1 MPRRSEPE
9 YKPLLYTTTMRN
21 PGRLKYMLYVLNKFE
36 GRILDDELATEICG
50 ETIRYGLF
58 RPTKRIPDIV
68 RNKWSTTAKGE
79 FSDYAL
85 TDKEVESVLNNNDS
99 NKWSDIRGHK
109 EAGFS
114 KGWPSRF
121 ATIFDLTKELGLA
134 WYTPGEPIVISTLAH
149 HLLKSIK
156 VEVDEA
162 DGFVSCEIVH
172 PEYEQQVFLQ
182 AFAKS
187 QRRNPFVRVLNDN
200 VPLILLLQTIRK
212 LNADPNQNGCGILRR
227 ELPLLIFWKDND
239 ADALYRRIARLRR
252 EHRYDASDEVII
264 DICID
269 EIMGGDFKEFKPK
282 SIMDE
287 YPDEFVR
294 KMRMTGLFSL
304 RGAGRFI
311 DINKNED
318 ATVDYVLEHYSTY
331 SHYADEREYFDY
343 MAELD
348 GNLIQMSAQPAAVS
362 NSEKLLDGWL
372 AVYSWSIIKNELSNL
387 STRKNSSDNVLKLL
401 NAPSRLEF
409 LTALAIKSRMP
420 DVRVVPNYCCDDTG
434 LPTSTAG
441 GNKGDIE
448 CYERQNGV
456 LVEVTMATGR
466 TQTMMEVWP
475 IERHLADFQRERK
488 AQCIFVAP
496 SIFPD
501 SMRQIQFIASDS
513 NGKKII
519 RPYPISDFLKYL
531 EHTSIL
537 FEYSSDHRIIP
548 FGVTNNSSLH
558 MAAEDIYIY
567 GSIPIDLPNIHKD
580 DLVEE
585 HLDLILMYAI
595 GNAARDRTE
604 MSGKIALGI
613 KESQLSVEQ
622 ISAYKSVKYLLFH
635 YWSNPVAYEL
645 TGRPSLVERTDIPEG
660 DLLRQETNAE
670 KFLLLD
676 YTPQKPVGLGKCNIL
691 KTQRRGEIRY
701 LPFVTTFDS
710 ICDN

>member
-1 MPRRSEPE
+1 MARPLE

-21 PGRLKYMLYVLNKFE
+21 PGRLKYMLYILNQFE

-50 ETIRYGLF
+50 ETIRYGLY
-58 RPTKRIPDIV
+58 RPMKKLASV
-68 RNKWSTTAKGE
+68 QQKWQTSDQGE
-79 FSDYAL
+79 FSEELL
-85 TDKEVESVLNNNDS
+85 TDQEVELMIRNNPQS
-99 NKWSDIRGHK
+99 HK
-109 EAGFS
+109 EAGFA

-134 WYTPGEPIVISTLAH
+134 WYKPGEPIVISSLAH
-149 HLLKSIK
+149 HLLKSI
-156 VEVDEA
+156 EVDINEA
-162 DGFVSCEIVH
+162 ENYVSYEVVQ

-212 LNADPNQNGCGILRR
+212 LNADPAQNGCGILRR
-227 ELPLLIFWKDND
+227 ELPLLIFWKNND
-239 ADALYRRIARLRR
+239 ADALYRRIVELRR

-269 EIMGGDFKEFKPK
+269 EIMEGCFKEFKPK

-287 YPDEFVR
+287 YPDEFIR

-311 DINKNED
+311 DINRNEN
-318 ATVDYVLEHYSTY
+318 ATVDYILQHYSSY
-331 SHYADEREYFDY
+331 SHYTDEREYFDY

-348 GNLIQMSAQPAAVS
+348 ANLVHMTAQPIRVN
-362 NSEKLLDGWL
+362 NSERLLDEWL
-372 AVYSWSIIKNELSNL
+372 TVYSWSIIKNELSNL
-387 STRKNSSDNVLKLL
+387 SARRNSTDSVLKLL

-409 LTALAIKSRMP
+409 LTALAIKSKMP

-475 IERHLADFQRERK
+475 IERHLDEFQRERK

-496 SIFPD
+496 SIFSD
-501 SMRQIQFIASDS
+501 SQRQIEFVTFQSH
-513 NGKKII
+513 GKKKIRAFAIDDLII
-519 RPYPISDFLKYL
+519 FL
-531 EHTSIL
+531 EHTPSLYDYSITQL
-537 FEYSSDHRIIP
+537 EDSPKMADYADNLMAHNGGISIFSLSHSLQEEFGQEYASMDMRQWHNVVRDYVERHTHRYSIP
-548 FGVTNNSSLH
+548 DDEPVFWQ
-558 MAAEDIYIY
+558 MAAETNEFA
-567 GSIPIDLPNIHKD
+567 PMK
-580 DLVEE
+580 
-585 HLDLILMYAI
+585 A
-595 GNAARDRTE
+595 
-604 MSGKIALGI
+604 
-613 KESQLSVEQ
+613 
-622 ISAYKSVKYLLFH
+622 
-635 YWSNPVAYEL
+635 
-645 TGRPSLVERTDIPEG
+645 TD
-660 DLLRQETNAE
+660 
-670 KFLLLD
+670 
-676 YTPQKPVGLGKCNIL
+676 
-691 KTQRRGEIRY
+691 
-701 LPFVTTFDS
+701 
-710 ICDN
+710 

>member
-1 MPRRSEPE
+1 MARPLE

-21 PGRLKYMLYVLNKFE
+21 PGRLKYMLYILNQFE

-50 ETIRYGLF
+50 ETIRYGLY
-58 RPTKRIPDIV
+58 RPMKKLASV
-68 RNKWSTTAKGE
+68 QQKWQTSDQGE
-79 FSDYAL
+79 FSEELL
-85 TDKEVESVLNNNDS
+85 TDQEVELMIRNNPQS
-99 NKWSDIRGHK
+99 HK
-109 EAGFS
+109 EAGFA

-134 WYTPGEPIVISTLAH
+134 WYKPGEPIVISSLAH
-149 HLLKSIK
+149 HLLKSI
-156 VEVDEA
+156 EVDINEA
-162 DGFVSCEIVH
+162 ENYVSYEVVQ

-212 LNADPNQNGCGILRR
+212 LNADPAQNGCGILRR
-227 ELPLLIFWKDND
+227 ELPLLIFWKNND
-239 ADALYRRIARLRR
+239 ADALYRRIVELRR

-269 EIMGGDFKEFKPK
+269 EIMEGCFKEFKPK

-287 YPDEFVR
+287 YPDEFIR

-311 DINKNED
+311 DINRNEN
-318 ATVDYVLEHYSTY
+318 ATVDYILQHYSSY
-331 SHYADEREYFDY
+331 SHYTDEREYFDY

-348 GNLIQMSAQPAAVS
+348 ANLVHMTAQPIRVN
-362 NSEKLLDGWL
+362 NSERLLDEWL
-372 AVYSWSIIKNELSNL
+372 TVYSWSIIKNELSNL
-387 STRKNSSDNVLKLL
+387 SARRNSTDSVLKLL

-409 LTALAIKSRMP
+409 LTALAIKSKMP

-475 IERHLADFQRERK
+475 IERHLDEFQRERK

-496 SIFPD
+496 SIFSD
-501 SMRQIQFIASDS
+501 SQRQIEFVTFQSH
-513 NGKKII
+513 GKKKIRAFAIDDLII
-519 RPYPISDFLKYL
+519 FL
-531 EHTSIL
+531 EHTPSLYDYSITQL
-537 FEYSSDHRIIP
+537 EDSPKMADYADNLMAHNGGISIFSLSHSLQEEFGQEYASMDMRQWHNVVRDYVERHTHRYSIP
-548 FGVTNNSSLH
+548 DDEPVFWQ
-558 MAAEDIYIY
+558 MAAEANEFA
-567 GSIPIDLPNIHKD
+567 PMK
-580 DLVEE
+580 
-585 HLDLILMYAI
+585 A
-595 GNAARDRTE
+595 
-604 MSGKIALGI
+604 
-613 KESQLSVEQ
+613 
-622 ISAYKSVKYLLFH
+622 
-635 YWSNPVAYEL
+635 
-645 TGRPSLVERTDIPEG
+645 TD
-660 DLLRQETNAE
+660 
-670 KFLLLD
+670 
-676 YTPQKPVGLGKCNIL
+676 
-691 KTQRRGEIRY
+691 
-701 LPFVTTFDS
+701 
-710 ICDN
+710 

>member
-1 MPRRSEPE
+1 MARPLE

-21 PGRLKYMLYVLNKFE
+21 PGRLKYMLYILNKFE

-50 ETIRYGLF
+50 ETIRYGLY
-58 RPTKRIPDIV
+58 RPMKKLASV
-68 RNKWSTTAKGE
+68 QQKWQTSDQGE
-79 FSDYAL
+79 FSEELL
-85 TDKEVESVLNNNDS
+85 TDQEVELMIRNNPQS
-99 NKWSDIRGHK
+99 HK
-109 EAGFS
+109 EAGFA

-134 WYTPGEPIVISTLAH
+134 WYKPGEPIVISSLAH
-149 HLLKSIK
+149 HLLKSI
-156 VEVDEA
+156 EVDINEA
-162 DGFVSCEIVH
+162 ENYVSYEVVQ

-212 LNADPNQNGCGILRR
+212 LNSDPLQNGCGILRR
-227 ELPLLIFWKDND
+227 ELPLLIFWKNND
-239 ADALYRRIARLRR
+239 ADALYRRIVELRR

-269 EIMGGDFKEFKPK
+269 EIMEGCFKEFKPK

-287 YPDEFVR
+287 YPDEFIR

-311 DINKNED
+311 DINRNEN
-318 ATVDYVLEHYSTY
+318 ATVDYILQHYSSY
-331 SHYADEREYFDY
+331 SHYTDEREYFDY

-348 GNLIQMSAQPAAVS
+348 ANLVHMTAQPIRIN
-362 NSEKLLDGWL
+362 NSERLLDEWL
-372 AVYSWSIIKNELSNL
+372 TVYSWSIIKNELSNL
-387 STRKNSSDNVLKLL
+387 SARRNSTDSVLKLL

-409 LTALAIKSRMP
+409 LTALAIKSKMP

-475 IERHLADFQRERK
+475 IERHLDEFQRERK

-496 SIFPD
+496 SIFSD
-501 SMRQIQFIASDS
+501 SQRQIEFVTFQSH
-513 NGKKII
+513 GKKKIRAYAIDDLII
-519 RPYPISDFLKYL
+519 FL
-531 EHTSIL
+531 EHTPSLYDYSITQLEDSPKMADYADEVMYRDKGISIL
-537 FEYSSDHRIIP
+537 KLSHLIQEEFKDEYASMGTRQWYHVVRDYMQRMTQRPHLQDEEI
-548 FGVTNNSSLH
+548 VTWQ
-558 MAAEDIYIY
+558 MAAEPL
-567 GSIPIDLPNIHKD
+567 GGGIDKPNI
-580 DLVEE
+580 
-585 HLDLILMYAI
+585 
-595 GNAARDRTE
+595 
-604 MSGKIALGI
+604 
-613 KESQLSVEQ
+613 
-622 ISAYKSVKYLLFH
+622 
-635 YWSNPVAYEL
+635 
-645 TGRPSLVERTDIPEG
+645 
-660 DLLRQETNAE
+660 
-670 KFLLLD
+670 
-676 YTPQKPVGLGKCNIL
+676 
-691 KTQRRGEIRY
+691 
-701 LPFVTTFDS
+701 
-710 ICDN
+710 

>member
-1 MPRRSEPE
+1 MARPLE

-21 PGRLKYMLYVLNKFE
+21 PGRLKYMLYILNQFE

-50 ETIRYGLF
+50 ETIRYGLY
-58 RPTKRIPDIV
+58 RPMKKLASV
-68 RNKWSTTAKGE
+68 QQKWQTSDQGV
-79 FSDYAL
+79 FSEELL
-85 TDKEVESVLNNNDS
+85 TDQEVELMIRNNPQS
-99 NKWSDIRGHK
+99 HK
-109 EAGFS
+109 EAGFA

-134 WYTPGEPIVISTLAH
+134 WYKPGEPIVISSLAH
-149 HLLKSIK
+149 HLLKSI
-156 VEVDEA
+156 EVDVNEA
-162 DGFVSCEIVH
+162 ENYVSYEVVQ

-212 LNADPNQNGCGILRR
+212 LNADPAQNGCGILRR
-227 ELPLLIFWKDND
+227 ELPLLIFWKNNN
-239 ADALYRRIARLRR
+239 ADALYRRIVELRR

-269 EIMGGDFKEFKPK
+269 EIMEGCFKEFKPK

-287 YPDEFVR
+287 YPDEFIR

-311 DINKNED
+311 DINRNEN
-318 ATVDYVLEHYSTY
+318 ATVDYILQHYSSY
-331 SHYADEREYFDY
+331 NHYTDEREYFDY

-348 GNLIQMSAQPAAVS
+348 ANLVHMTAQPIRIN
-362 NSEKLLDGWL
+362 NSERLLDEWL
-372 AVYSWSIIKNELSNL
+372 TVYSWNIIKNELSNL
-387 STRKNSSDNVLKLL
+387 SAHRNSTDRVLKLL

-409 LTALAIKSRMP
+409 LTALAIKSKMP

-475 IERHLADFQRERK
+475 IERHLDEFQRERN

-496 SIFPD
+496 SIFSD
-501 SMRQIQFIASDS
+501 SQRQIEFVTFQSH
-513 NGKKII
+513 GKKKIRAYAIDDLII
-519 RPYPISDFLKYL
+519 FL
-531 EHTSIL
+531 EHTPSLYDYSITQL
-537 FEYSSDHRIIP
+537 EDSPKMADYADNLMAHKGGISIFSLSHSLQEEFGQEYASMGMRQWHNVVRDYVERHAHRYSIP
-548 FGVTNNSSLH
+548 DDEPVVWQ
-558 MAAEDIYIY
+558 MAAEANEFAPMI
-567 GSIPIDLPNIHKD
+567 
-580 DLVEE
+580 V
-585 HLDLILMYAI
+585 
-595 GNAARDRTE
+595 
-604 MSGKIALGI
+604 
-613 KESQLSVEQ
+613 
-622 ISAYKSVKYLLFH
+622 
-635 YWSNPVAYEL
+635 
-645 TGRPSLVERTDIPEG
+645 TD
-660 DLLRQETNAE
+660 
-670 KFLLLD
+670 
-676 YTPQKPVGLGKCNIL
+676 
-691 KTQRRGEIRY
+691 
-701 LPFVTTFDS
+701 
-710 ICDN
+710 

>member
-1 MPRRSEPE
+1 MARPLE

-21 PGRLKYMLYVLNKFE
+21 PGRLKYMLYILNKFE

-50 ETIRYGLF
+50 ETIRYGLY
-58 RPTKRIPDIV
+58 RPMKKLASV
-68 RNKWSTTAKGE
+68 QQKWQTSDQGV
-79 FSDYAL
+79 FSEELL
-85 TDKEVESVLNNNDS
+85 TDQEVELMIRNNPQS
-99 NKWSDIRGHK
+99 HK
-109 EAGFS
+109 EAGFA

-134 WYTPGEPIVISTLAH
+134 WYKPGEPIVISSLAH
-149 HLLKSIK
+149 HLLKSI
-156 VEVDEA
+156 EVDINEA
-162 DGFVSCEIVH
+162 ENYVSYEVVQ

-212 LNADPNQNGCGILRR
+212 LNADPAQNGCGILRR
-227 ELPLLIFWKDND
+227 ELPLLIFWKNNN
-239 ADALYRRIARLRR
+239 ADALYRRIVELRR

-269 EIMGGDFKEFKPK
+269 EIMEGCFKEFKPK

-287 YPDEFVR
+287 YPDEFIR

-311 DINKNED
+311 DINRNEN
-318 ATVDYVLEHYSTY
+318 ATVDYILQHYSSY
-331 SHYADEREYFDY
+331 NHYTDEREYFDY

-348 GNLIQMSAQPAAVS
+348 ANLVHMTAQPIRIN
-362 NSEKLLDGWL
+362 NSERLLDEWL
-372 AVYSWSIIKNELSNL
+372 TVYSWNIIKNELSNL
-387 STRKNSSDNVLKLL
+387 SAHRNSTDSVLKLL

-409 LTALAIKSRMP
+409 LTALAIKSKMP

-475 IERHLADFQRERK
+475 IERHLDEFQRERK

-496 SIFPD
+496 SIFSD
-501 SMRQIQFIASDS
+501 SQRQIEFVTFQSH
-513 NGKKII
+513 GKKKIRAYAIDDLII
-519 RPYPISDFLKYL
+519 FL
-531 EHTSIL
+531 EHTPSLYDYSITQL
-537 FEYSSDHRIIP
+537 EDSPKMADYADNLMAHKGGISIFSLSHSLQEEFGQEYASMGMRQWHNVVRDYVERHAHRYSIP
-548 FGVTNNSSLH
+548 DDEPVVWQ
-558 MAAEDIYIY
+558 MAAEANEFAPMI
-567 GSIPIDLPNIHKD
+567 
-580 DLVEE
+580 V
-585 HLDLILMYAI
+585 
-595 GNAARDRTE
+595 
-604 MSGKIALGI
+604 
-613 KESQLSVEQ
+613 
-622 ISAYKSVKYLLFH
+622 
-635 YWSNPVAYEL
+635 
-645 TGRPSLVERTDIPEG
+645 TD
-660 DLLRQETNAE
+660 
-670 KFLLLD
+670 
-676 YTPQKPVGLGKCNIL
+676 
-691 KTQRRGEIRY
+691 
-701 LPFVTTFDS
+701 
-710 ICDN
+710 